1 METVNES
8 NTYIQENN
16 LTNQIETYSLIGID
30 KVSSDEEIELY
41 EDVDFIMDYDKK
53 ELVFPIL
60 NIDGKNSRLT
70 QGDLVT
76 IVYTPNIEETG
87 ISIGYHVTRTDL
99 SHNIRLKPNYI
110 EHKI

>member
-1 METVNES
+1 MITDNELETRRVPLRVVPVDPLREV
-8 NTYIQENN
+8 
-16 LTNQIETYSLIGID
+16 LLIHGD
-30 KVSSDEEIELY
+30 KEIELY
-41 EDVDFIMDYDKK
+41 EDVDFTMDYDKR

-70 QGDLVT
+70 QGDIIT